1 MKRLGM
7 PWRQIYDGKGWN
19 TSIALQN
26 SVRRIPTTF
35 FLDRTGKVRYTS
47 LRGRALSEKI
57 TELLAEELPARSA
70 GAR

>member
-35 FLDRTGKVRYTS
+35 LLDRTGKVRYTS
-47 LRGRALSEKI
+47 LRGRGLSDKVA
-57 TELLAEELPARSA
+57 ELLKEEPPAAELQK
-70 GAR
+70 